1 MKKIYLLLF
10 FLICACS
17 QNKVDSKLNNDF
29 NFSEKMDFD
38 EFRIKIDNYANFSP
52 YPNIDN

>member
-1 MKKIYLLLF
+1 MKKIYLLLV